1 MCDGLEV
8 ESQWSASEGSAWLR
22 RFFEQCQFAAEV
34 NSPRGSNFASVT
46 SNSEN
51 LNSNSSFLLFLFLVL
66 LFIATVFASLSRV
79 RVELS

>member
-1 MCDGLEV
+1 M

-34 NSPRGSNFASVT
+34 NSPRGSIFARVT
-46 SNSEN
+46 SNFEN
-51 LNSNSSFLLFLFLVL
+51 LNSNSFFLLFLFSVL
-66 LFIATVFASLSRV
+66 LFISTVFASLSQV